1 MHIPI
6 PMLIISIRKPH
17 GYITGVLI
25 ALALL
30 LAACGQ
36 TTTTPSEAPVST
48 DPAPTESQE
57 AVVAT
62 EVVEIDSECLACHID
77 QQRLIDTAGPEVEI
91 EIESSG
97 EG

>member
-1 MHIPI
+1 MRITI
-6 PMLIISIRKPH
+6 PMLAISFRKPH
-17 GYITGVLI
+17 RFITGVLI
-25 ALALL
+25 ALAFL
-30 LAACGQ
+30 LAACGK
-36 TTTTPSEAPVST
+36 TTTTPSEAPVIT

-57 AVVAT
+57 AVVST